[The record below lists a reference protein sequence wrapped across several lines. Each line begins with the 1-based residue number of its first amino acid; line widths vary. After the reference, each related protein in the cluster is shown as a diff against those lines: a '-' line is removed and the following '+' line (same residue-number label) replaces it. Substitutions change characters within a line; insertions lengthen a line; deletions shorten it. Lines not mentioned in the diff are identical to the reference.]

1 MNDIIGINIKKIR
14 EFNNLSQQ
22 EFADKLYVTRQSV
35 SKWENG
41 TIIPDIEK
49 LEKISE
55 IYNISIDSL
64 LKENLN
70 LKKSNKFKMFI
81 IVAFLSFIFLLLIT
95 LSFLGVYYYF

>member
-64 LKENLN
+64 LKENLI